1 MPNYYPIM
9 LDIRKRPAIVI
20 GGDHIAAQK
29 AAALVASGARVTV
42 QSDEFCDA
50 LLTMSQHNT
59 IELRHKTYEAGDLAG
74 AFVVV
79 AATNDPALIAA
90 IWQESQERGQLVNI
104 VDVPAYC
111 NFIVPSILRRGQ
123 LTIAVSTEG
132 ASPALAKRIRQRLEG
147 LFPSAYEGYLQLASV
162 IRTHLRNQHVSYEQR
177 DAFFG
182 VFFESNILQL
192 LIEGDESGAVATT
205 LQLLHSY
212 DIDMTAEAI
221 MNELEEAVSNNGNYT
236 TI

>member
-20 GGDHIAAQK
+20 GGDPIAAQK
-29 AAALVASGARVTV
+29 TAALVASGALVTV
-42 QSDEFCDA
+42 QSTEFCDE
-50 LLTMSQHNT
+50 LLAMSQRNEIVLH
-59 IELRHKTYEAGDLAG
+59 HKTYEAGDLAG

-79 AATNDPALIAA
+79 AATNDRTLIEA
-90 IWQESQERGQLVNI
+90 IWQETHERGQLVNI
-104 VDVPAYC
+104 VDVPARC

-147 LFPSAYEGYLQLASV
+147 LFPSAYEGYLQLASI
-162 IRTHLRNQHVSYEQR
+162 IRAHLRKQHVSYEQR
-177 DAFFG
+177 DEFFG

-192 LIEGDESGAVATT
+192 LIEGDEAGAIATT
-205 LQLLHSY
+205 LQILHDHGI
-212 DIDMTAEAI
+212 DITAETI
-221 MNELEEAVSNNGNYT
+221 TNELGEAVSNNGNYT
-236 TI
+236 TA

>member
-9 LDIRKRPAIVI
+9 LDIRKRSAIVI
-20 GGDHIAAQK
+20 GGDHVAAQK
-29 AAALVASGARVTV
+29 TAALVASGALVTV
-42 QSDEFCDA
+42 QSEEFCA
-50 LLTMSQHNT
+50 ELLAMSQRNEIVLHY
-59 IELRHKTYEAGDLAG
+59 KKYEVGDLAG

-79 AATNDPALIAA
+79 AATNDPALIEA
-90 IWQESQERGQLVNI
+90 IWQETQERGQMINI

-147 LFPSAYEGYLQLASV
+147 LFPSAYEGYLQLAGI
-162 IRTHLRNQHVSYEQR
+162 IRAHLRKQHVSYEQR
-177 DAFFG
+177 DEFFG

-192 LIEGDESGAVATT
+192 LIEGDEAGAIAST
-205 LQLLHSY
+205 LQLLHNHGI
-212 DIDMTAEAI
+212 DITAETI
-221 MNELEEAVSNNGNYT
+221 INELGEAVSNNGNYT
-236 TI
+236 TA